1 MASNSQYT
9 CKDLILLQKYK
20 DDKYR
25 SAMVDLIISR
35 TKAAVIGAAIQG
47 ETVARSSIN
56 WALTQKEADEMASKE
71 TEVRQL
77 LKEIF
82 KDGSVQVDV
91 VHMNYFITEYWELVV
106 RVAWA

>member
-1 MASNSQYT
+1 MQATQYT

-25 SAMVDLIISR
+25 SAMVDLIVSR

-47 ETVARSSIN
+47 ETVARASIN
-56 WALTQKEADEMASKE
+56 WALTQKEADDMASKE
-71 TEVRQL
+71 TEVRQI
-77 LKEIF
+77 LKETF